1 MNSERII
8 VETDDLGNIKNLPSL
23 KPNHR
28 FEVVIRD
35 MNSVN
40 TMSGRRPDPA
50 IAGRLEILGDVI
62 DSTPFDYCDGH
73 PS

>member
-8 VETDDLGNIKNLPSL
+8 VETDDLGNIKNLPFL

-40 TMSGRRPDPA
+40 TMSGRRIDPA
-50 IAGRLEILGDVI
+50 IAGRLEIIGDVI
-62 DSTPFDYCDGH
+62 DSTPAADWNL
-73 PS
+73 PR